1 MTKRIFRGIFLT
13 ALATMILATALMVMS
28 LYDVYEQRI
37 TEELRSEAGYILH
50 SLSRENDES
59 DFFDGFTSK
68 NRVTLVAVDGTVLFD
83 STADASRLENH
94 ANRPEIA
101 EAFKTGT
108 GESQRYSSTLAETT
122 IYYAVKT
129 PDGNVVRL
137 SNTRSSI
144 FGIFLRITPIFI
156 VIMSAVAVVSLIIAR
171 YVSKRIVNPINT
183 LNLDAPLEND
193 AYDELSPLLLR
204 LDRQRKQ
211 IARQMQ
217 SLAMKQTEFSAVTGN
232 MREGLILLD
241 PNNNVLSVNASAAR
255 IFGVEVDKVTG
266 SNILELTRN
275 TLVRETIQTARK
287 GVSSDA
293 MIERNGRYYQILT
306 SPIIQNG
313 ITTGVVLL
321 MLDITDKYT
330 AEMSR
335 REFTANV
342 SHELRT
348 PLTSI
353 SGYAEIMRDG
363 VAQPEDMK
371 GFAARIYDEANRMI
385 TLVSDIME
393 LSRLDEHKGLG
404 QKTDIALLEMS
415 RSVAK
420 HLMPRA
426 EEKGIALS
434 VDGEDL
440 SVTGYPS
447 LLNEMI
453 YNLVDNAIK
462 YTDTGGSIKININR
476 DSDRV
481 VLSVCDTGIGIPH
494 EHQPHV
500 FERFYRVDKS
510 HSKSTG
516 GTGLGLSIVKNGAA
530 VHDADIELESEEGK
544 GTCIR
549 LLFR

>member
-1 MTKRIFRGIFLT
+1 
-13 ALATMILATALMVMS
+13 
-28 LYDVYEQRI
+28 
-37 TEELRSEAGYILH
+37 
-50 SLSRENDES
+50 
-59 DFFDGFTSK
+59 
-68 NRVTLVAVDGTVLFD
+68 
-83 STADASRLENH
+83 
-94 ANRPEIA
+94 
-101 EAFKTGT
+101 
-108 GESQRYSSTLAETT
+108 
-122 IYYAVKT
+122 
-129 PDGNVVRL
+129 
-137 SNTRSSI
+137 
-144 FGIFLRITPIFI
+144 
-156 VIMSAVAVVSLIIAR
+156 
-171 YVSKRIVNPINT
+171 
-183 LNLDAPLEND
+183 
-193 AYDELSPLLLR
+193 
-204 LDRQRKQ
+204 
-211 IARQMQ
+211 MQ

-255 IFGVEVDKVTG
+255 IFGVEADKVTG
-266 SNILELTRN
+266 SNILELTQHFGE
-275 TLVRETIQTARK
+275 ETIQTARK
-287 GVSSDA
+287 GVSADA

-306 SPIIQNG
+306 SPIMQNG

-371 GFAARIYDEANRMI
+371 NFAARIYDEANRMI
-385 TLVSDIME
+385 TLVNDIME

-404 QKTDIALLEMS
+404 QKTDIAILEMS

-420 HLMPRA
+420 HLIPRA
-426 EEKGIALS
+426 EEKGIVLS

-462 YTDTGGSIKININR
+462 YTDTG
-476 DSDRV
+476 
-481 VLSVCDTGIGIPH
+481 
-494 EHQPHV
+494 
-500 FERFYRVDKS
+500 
-510 HSKSTG
+510 
-516 GTGLGLSIVKNGAA
+516 AA
-530 VHDADIELESEEGK
+530 
-544 GTCIR
+544 
-549 LLFR
+549 

>member
-241 PNNNVLSVNASAAR
+241 PNNNVLSV
-255 IFGVEVDKVTG
+255 
-266 SNILELTRN
+266 
-275 TLVRETIQTARK
+275 
-287 GVSSDA
+287 
-293 MIERNGRYYQILT
+293 
-306 SPIIQNG
+306 
-313 ITTGVVLL
+313 
-321 MLDITDKYT
+321 
-330 AEMSR
+330 
-335 REFTANV
+335 
-342 SHELRT
+342 
-348 PLTSI
+348 
-353 SGYAEIMRDG
+353 
-363 VAQPEDMK
+363 
-371 GFAARIYDEANRMI
+371 
-385 TLVSDIME
+385 
-393 LSRLDEHKGLG
+393 
-404 QKTDIALLEMS
+404 
-415 RSVAK
+415 
-420 HLMPRA
+420 
-426 EEKGIALS
+426 
-434 VDGEDL
+434 
-440 SVTGYPS
+440 
-447 LLNEMI
+447 
-453 YNLVDNAIK
+453 
-462 YTDTGGSIKININR
+462 
-476 DSDRV
+476 
-481 VLSVCDTGIGIPH
+481 
-494 EHQPHV
+494 
-500 FERFYRVDKS
+500 S
-510 HSKSTG
+510 HSG
-516 GTGLGLSIVKNGAA
+516 
-530 VHDADIELESEEGK
+530 
-544 GTCIR
+544 R
-549 LLFR
+549 R